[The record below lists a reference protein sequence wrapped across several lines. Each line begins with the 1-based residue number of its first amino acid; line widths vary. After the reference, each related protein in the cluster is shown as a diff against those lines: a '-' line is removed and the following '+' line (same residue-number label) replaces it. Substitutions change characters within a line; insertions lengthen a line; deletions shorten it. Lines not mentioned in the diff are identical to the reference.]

1 MVEFRIVVQFLAIK
15 SLHKSLPSYGLSKT
29 PCHKWRATVRQINQ
43 SINPSISQDCTCTCV
58 CSPSS
63 VCIV

>member
-15 SLHKSLPSYGLSKT
+15 SSHKSLPSYGLSKT

-43 SINPSISQDCTCTCV
+43 SINPSINQSRLHV
-58 CSPSS
+58 S
-63 VCIV
+63 VHRRLSVL